1 VILVTTCF
9 RIEAR
14 WITRRPGV
22 RVVRTAIGA
31 GSRETMARSDTG
43 ASLLVAT
50 GFCGGID
57 PRIRRGDLFLARTVR
72 HRGEEIRIDPELLA
86 RARRALD
93 GGSAGLHVG
102 PGVSV
107 DRVLRPDEK
116 RALAAEGVGAVDMES
131 GPLARWAADRGVPFL
146 SLRVV
151 LDPAEADLPF
161 PADRPFWISALRR
174 PIAAIR
180 TARDASAAG
189 RTLGTAID
197 QVVDAFDGGT
207 DA

>member
-1 VILVTTCF
+1 MILVTACY

-14 WITRRPGV
+14 WIPRRPGV
-22 RVVRTAIGA
+22 RVVRTAIGER
-31 GSRETMARSDTG
+31 SRETMAGLDIE

-57 PRIRRGDLFLARTVR
+57 PRFRRGDLFLARSVR
-72 HRGEEIRIDPELLA
+72 HRGEEVRIDPELLA
-86 RARRALD
+86 RARSALN
-93 GGSAGLHVG
+93 GGSGGLHVG
-102 PGVSV
+102 VGESV
-107 DRVLRPDEK
+107 DHVLRPDEK

-131 GPLARWAADRGVPFL
+131 GPLARWAADRGIPFL
-146 SLRVV
+146 SVRVV
-151 LDPAEADLPF
+151 LDPVEADLPF
-161 PADRPFWISALRR
+161 PADRPFWLSALRR

-197 QVVDAFDGGT
+197 RVTDSFDGRT

>member
-1 VILVTTCF
+1 MILVTACF

-22 RVVRTAIGA
+22 RVVRTAIGER
-31 GSRETMARSDTG
+31 SRGTMVDRDADATF
-43 ASLLVAT
+43 LVAT

-72 HRGEEIRIDPELLA
+72 HRGEEIRIDPELLT
-86 RARRALD
+86 RAQRALD
-93 GGSAGLHVG
+93 GGSGGLHVG
-102 PGVSV
+102 LGVSV
-107 DRVLRPDEK
+107 DHVLRPDEK
-116 RALAAEGVGAVDMES
+116 RALAAEGVAAVDMES

-161 PADRPFWISALRR
+161 PADRPFWVSALRR
-174 PIAAIR
+174 PTVTIR
-180 TARDASAAG
+180 TVWDASAAG

-197 QVVDAFDGGT
+197 KVVEAFDGRT

>member
-1 VILVTTCF
+1 MILVTACF

-22 RVVRTAIGA
+22 RVVRTAIGER
-31 GSRETMARSDTG
+31 SRETMAGLDTE

-72 HRGEEIRIDPELLA
+72 HRGDEIQIDPELLA
-86 RARRALD
+86 RARSALN
-93 GGSAGLHVG
+93 GGSGGLHVG
-102 PGVSV
+102 PGESV
-107 DRVLRPDEK
+107 GHVLRPDEK
-116 RALAAEGVGAVDMES
+116 RALAAEGVGVVDMES
-131 GPLARWAADRGVPFL
+131 GPLARWAADRGIPFL

-151 LDPAEADLPF
+151 LDPAETDLPF
-161 PADRPFWISALRR
+161 PANRPFWLSALRR
-174 PIAAIR
+174 PIAAFR
-180 TARDASAAG
+180 TARDASVVG

-197 QVVDAFDGGT
+197 KVVEAFDGGT

>member
-1 VILVTTCF
+1 MILVTACF

-14 WITRRPGV
+14 WIPRRPGV
-22 RVVRTAIGA
+22 RVVRTAIGER
-31 GSRETMARSDTG
+31 SRETMAGLDTE

-86 RARRALD
+86 RARSALN
-93 GGSAGLHVG
+93 GGSGGLHVG
-102 PGVSV
+102 LSESV
-107 DRVLRPDEK
+107 DHVLRPDEK

-131 GPLARWAADRGVPFL
+131 GPLARWAADRGIPFL

-151 LDPAEADLPF
+151 LDPAETDLPF
-161 PADRPFWISALRR
+161 PADRPFWLSALRR

-180 TARDASAAG
+180 TARVASVAG

-197 QVVDAFDGGT
+197 EVAEAFEGGT